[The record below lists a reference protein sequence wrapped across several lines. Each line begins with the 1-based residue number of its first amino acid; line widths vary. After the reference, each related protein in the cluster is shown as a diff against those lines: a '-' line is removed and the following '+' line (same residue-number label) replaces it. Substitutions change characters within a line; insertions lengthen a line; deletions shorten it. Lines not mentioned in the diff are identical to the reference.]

1 MPTAHPSDRRYTSAF
16 VLIGVLLASVL
27 AFAVVAYLH
36 FDDHIPAYQ
45 LLDDTTD
52 FSGVKWYT
60 GLLSNLVILLWC
72 ASAAVCGFAGLS
84 LRRLATPEQQ
94 NLSRLLLLLAAANV
108 WIMFDDLLLVHEQVA
123 RLVFGKE
130 WQHVGEGLIF
140 AAYAS
145 VVALVLW
152 KYRATIEQTQY
163 LILLAALFSFGAS
176 ITIDVVFQ
184 LELNG
189 NNLFRETVLAASW
202 GPGVID
208 IGEEILKLNGAMLWF
223 LYFSMTAM
231 QGVRAAF
238 GAARGIAR

>member
-1 MPTAHPSDRRYTSAF
+1 
-16 VLIGVLLASVL
+16 VLIGVLLASAF

-163 LILLAALFSFGAS
+163 LILLAALASFGAS
-176 ITIDVVFQ
+176 IAIDVLFQ

-189 NNLFRETVLAASW
+189 NNLFRETVLSVSW
-202 GPGVID
+202 GATVID
-208 IGEEILKLNGAMLWF
+208 ILEEIFKLNGAMLWF
-223 LYFSMTAM
+223 LYLTRTGLDGLQDAIS
-231 QGVRAAF
+231 GDRISL
-238 GAARGIAR
+238 RSPESDISD